1 MSIDRN
7 LALRENMSVPDLM
20 KRYGLTGDMLDLL
33 ALQRAQSKQA
43 AAMRENMTSLE
54 QQPGTIKAQKEQEL
68 LNMSRDEVAQPLMR
82 RLQQSTAAE
91 QQKQLQ
97 QQRAM
102 QALAQAMQQRGGP
115 QSMGLAGVPAP
126 NMRMAEGGIVGYA
139 GPSGS
144 LVTTGPLTGV
154 PSVDPGGSI
163 EDMELYKSAKEEA
176 EAARTALKGAYS
188 GTPEEERR
196 EARDEAA
203 EFLRR
208 EQMRRAEQARIA
220 ELRRAMARTP
230 EELQRERQ
238 RGFLLGAAGTS
249 KGYTGAAASRGL
261 QSVLDAQRA
270 EKISNLEK
278 LQEMARGMEA
288 RDVDIG
294 TQGLMSGR
302 TAEEQRARGLGTLAT
317 TTGQFRQTAANVA
330 ESQIGRRAEASEAN
344 QQAVMEGL
352 KAAAEQ
358 GENALEFAANDIDRL
373 TESLNRMEDNAVA
386 QLEILRN
393 SNQATQDIRQLQS
406 NLAKVAAGEDAE
418 PVLVQDVDGKTIEIN
433 SMIDYEAYLRR
444 RANAIAAGASG
455 KPYDQLKKELE
466 DRIDR
471 LQKERDRYLG
481 TAPGLPGVSGIT
493 VQPGT

>member
-43 AAMRENMTSLE
+43 AAMRENMTSLA

-102 QALAQAMQQRGGP
+102 QALAQSMQRRGGP
-115 QSMGLAGVPAP
+115 QSMGVAGVPAP

-144 LVTTGPLTGV
+144 LVTAGPLSGV

-163 EDMELYKSAKEEA
+163 EDMDLYTAAKAEAEEA
-176 EAARTALKGAYS
+176 REALKGAYS
-188 GTPEEERR
+188 ETPEEERR
-196 EARDEAA
+196 KARDEAA

-278 LQEMARGMEA
+278 LQGMARGMEA

-302 TAEEQRARGLGTLAT
+302 TAEEQRAEGLGTLAT

-330 ESQIGRRAEASEAN
+330 ESQIGRGARAGEAN
-344 QQAVMEGL
+344 QQAVIAAKEAEYEAMRDTLNDVTASVGDLIAERDKVEARISETEERLMEGP
-352 KAAAEQ
+352 
-358 GENALEFAANDIDRL
+358 
-373 TESLNRMEDNAVA
+373 AVA
-386 QLEILRN
+386 NNIQKLQGGQPIEVAGRTIGTLDEYLAFLRERAMKLELNTPQKQADFQRLNERISTGQGRLEQLRGIK
-393 SNQATQDIRQLQS
+393 SITPS
-406 NLAKVAAGEDAE
+406 
-418 PVLVQDVDGKTIEIN
+418 
-433 SMIDYEAYLRR
+433 
-444 RANAIAAGASG
+444 ASG
-455 KPYDQLKKELE
+455 
-466 DRIDR
+466 I
-471 LQKERDRYLG
+471 
-481 TAPGLPGVSGIT
+481 
-493 VQPGT
+493 